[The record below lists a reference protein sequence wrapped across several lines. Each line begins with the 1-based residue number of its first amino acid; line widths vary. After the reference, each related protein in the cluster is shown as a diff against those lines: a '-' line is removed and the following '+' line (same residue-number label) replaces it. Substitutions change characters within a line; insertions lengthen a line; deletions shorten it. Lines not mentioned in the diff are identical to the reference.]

1 MTDTRMTRA
10 WSSTTPAPAHGPTP
24 FKARFTDMLSVFHNA
39 LALAPQKPAIHYF
52 DTTISYTE
60 LDVYSDKFAHELVRL
75 GVKQGD
81 RVALYMQNIPQ
92 FIICCLGIWKA
103 GAIGVTINPMNRSRE
118 LKMLLEDSQCR
129 VIVLQNGL
137 YNSVAHQVL
146 RELTDVMAIVTSARE
161 FQNRNDIRAIST
173 DDDVACDG
181 AIALAD
187 ILNSDLISDPTPVLQ
202 KIAQPN
208 HPAMLVYTSGTTGIP
223 KGAIITHANMASDA
237 EIYRAWIAI
246 KDGSAIMGMAPLFH
260 ITGLIGHLALSF
272 VCLSATVLTNRF
284 HAEVLAEAVDE
295 YQPEFVVGAIT
306 AFIAMMNNNKVLT
319 KQLQSLNRVYT
330 GGAPVPAI
338 LATQFQKRFGLSL
351 RNCYGLTE
359 STALAISVPPTMATP
374 VGPDG
379 AFSIGIPVFCTD
391 AYIADE
397 HGWALPPGE
406 VGEIMLRGPQ
416 VVPGYWNK
424 PEETQEAFKDGYLK
438 TGDVGYMNEQGWFFL
453 IDRKKDMINAS
464 GYKVWPKEV
473 EDVIYSHPAIL
484 EAAVV
489 GVPDAYRGETVKAVI
504 SLKPNCELK
513 DTDLILYC
521 KERLAAYKY
530 PRIVEIV
537 DELPKTATGKILR
550 RFLRQHDLNSA
561 RNAR

>member
-1 MTDTRMTRA
+1 MTETRITSP
-10 WSSTTPAPAHGPTP
+10 WSSIAPAPAHGPIP
-24 FKARFTDMLSVFHNA
+24 FKARFTDMLSMFHHA
-39 LALAPQKPAIHYF
+39 LAQAPQKPAIHYF
-52 DTTISYTE
+52 DASISYTE
-60 LDVYSDKFAHELVRL
+60 LDVYSDQFAQELVRL
-75 GVKQGD
+75 GVAQGD

-103 GAIGVTINPMNRSRE
+103 GATGVTINPMNRSRE
-118 LKMLLEDSQCR
+118 LKLLLEDSQSR
-129 VIVLQNGL
+129 FMVLQNGL
-137 YNSVAHQVL
+137 YNSVARRVL
-146 RELTDVMAIVTSARE
+146 SELPDVIAIVTSARE
-161 FQNRNDIRAIST
+161 FQKRNDSRAINT
-173 DDDVACDG
+173 DDDGACDG

-187 ILNSDLISDPTPVLQ
+187 ILNNDLISRHTPALQ
-202 KIAQPN
+202 KSAQPN
-208 HPAMLVYTSGTTGIP
+208 NPAMLVYTSGTTGVP

-237 EIYRAWIAI
+237 EIYRAWVAI

-272 VCLSATVLTNRF
+272 ACVSATVLINRF

-306 AFIAMMNNNKVLT
+306 AFIALMNNKQVLAS
-319 KQLQSLNRVYT
+319 QLQSLNRVYT
-330 GGAPVPAI
+330 GGAPVPAV
-338 LATQFQKRFGLSL
+338 LATQFQEKFGLSL

-379 AFSIGIPVFCTD
+379 AFSISIPVFCTD

-397 HGWALPPGE
+397 NGSALPPGE

-416 VVPGYWNK
+416 IVPGYWNK

-438 TGDVGYMNEQGWFFL
+438 TGDIGYMNEQGWFFL

-473 EDVIYSHPAIL
+473 EDIIYSHPAIL

-489 GVPDAYRGETVKAVI
+489 GVADAYRGETVKAVI
-504 SLKPNCELK
+504 SLKPNYELK

-537 DELPKTATGKILR
+537 DELPKTATGKIMR
-550 RFLRQHDLNSA
+550 RFLR
-561 RNAR
+561 